1 MLGGNSADNERV
13 VGTRKKIILNVGGLR
28 HETYVG
34 TLRNIP
40 DSRLYSLTNNNPT
53 QVPEFDPNSGEFFF
67 DRHPLVFAQIL
78 NYYRTGKLHCPNDVC
93 GPIFEEELAF
103 WGLEDASIETCC
115 WMNYKKHGE
124 AQANLSSFDKLVE
137 EAASEHEYGFHEEGE
152 VGQQVRNYRQVFR
165 KCKSKIWLTLEEP
178 SSSLTAKVS
187 HPSYYVYKLRIGV
200 EYIYDYVI

>member
-1 MLGGNSADNERV
+1 MLGADRADDSNEQV
-13 VGTRKKIILNVGGLR
+13 VRTRNKIILNVGGIR

-40 DSRLYSLTNNNPT
+40 DTRLYSLTNNNPT

-124 AQANLSSFDKLVE
+124 AQANLSSFDRLVE
-137 EAASEHEYGFHEEGE
+137 EATSEHEYSFHEEGE
-152 VGQQVRNYRQVFR
+152 VGLQMRSYRQVLR
-165 KCKSKIWLTLEEP
+165 KYRSRVWVTLEEP

-187 HPSYYVYKLRIGV
+187 SKNSL
-200 EYIYDYVI
+200 

>member
-13 VGTRKKIILNVGGLR
+13 VRTRKKIILNVGGLR

-152 VGQQVRNYRQVFR
+152 VGQQVRSYRQVFR
-165 KCKSKIWLTLEEP
+165 KYKSRIWLTLEEP

-187 HPSYYVYKLRIGV
+187 HTTLSINFGLG
-200 EYIYDYVI
+200 

>member
-1 MLGGNSADNERV
+1 MLGGERADNERV
-13 VGTRKKIILNVGGLR
+13 LGTRNKIILNVGGLR

-40 DSRLYSLTNNNPT
+40 DSRLFSLTNNNPT

-124 AQANLSSFDKLVE
+124 AQANLSSFDRMVE
-137 EAASEHEYGFHEEGE
+137 EGASEHEYSFHEEGD
-152 VGQQVRNYRQVFR
+152 VGLQTRSYKQVL
-165 KCKSKIWLTLEEP
+165 CKYKSRVWLTMEEP
-178 SSSLTAKVS
+178 SSSFTAK
-187 HPSYYVYKLRIGV
+187 
-200 EYIYDYVI
+200 